1 MKVFLVVGMHRS
13 ATSLVAR
20 GLHNSGVHMGDNL
33 IGAMPSNP
41 HGHFEDRRAVL
52 INDRILTDAGGKWNH
67 PPSHERIMQSD
78 TSLLEEYV
86 EARSTEDMW
95 GVKDPRLCL
104 TWPLW
109 TELLDDVDLHL
120 VKVWRHP
127 KQIADSLHR
136 RNKIPIPQG
145 VNLAR
150 EYQKRMP

>member
-13 ATSLVAR
+13 ATSLAAK
-20 GLHNSGVHMGDNL
+20 GLHESGVHMGDNL

-52 INDRILTDAGGKWNH
+52 INDRILKDAGGYWNH
-67 PPSHERIMQSD
+67 PPEHDRIMQAD
-78 TSLLEEYV
+78 TTLLEEYV
-86 EARSTEDMW
+86 ETRKDRDMW

-109 TELLDDVDLHL
+109 TSLLDDVDLHL

-127 KQIADSLHR
+127 KQIADSLNR
-136 RNKIPIPQG
+136 RDGTPISQG
-145 VNLAR
+145 LELAR